1 MKMYTTYS
9 VKIKHYNSIFKETV
23 AIYRH
28 AVGYILNVCLE
39 NWEEMSSLEGRNRLF
54 YVERLIHATKDNPV
68 PTYNFDSKFCAHGG
82 IKFLSLGCI
91 CRNAVPAF

>member
-28 AVGYILNVCLE
+28 AVDYILNVCLE
-39 NWEEMSSLEGRNRLF
+39 NWEEISSDRKS
-54 YVERLIHATKDNPV
+54 VV
-68 PTYNFDSKFCAHGG
+68 
-82 IKFLSLGCI
+82 
-91 CRNAVPAF
+91 